1 MDSFVASETDLPA
14 APSTGEGGSPKH
26 CRALTGVLLGVVEA
40 LLRERAPDGTL
51 TIEDAVRVLRYV
63 GGGSVELDSVF
74 TAQEQRCRRGLA
86 GARGDASS
94 RSDPFKRLMVR
105 PFETLLGG
113 EPPVYPRRF
122 LCNYFDVLKAAF
134 GPRFDQYDSF
144 CREVFQ
150 RLHVTYGHSLTW
162 DVFYVEPKIA
172 PLLVHALRKLLAF
185 LDTPAGQWVWL
196 QSMTQRLATG
206 EQPTAEQAATVRA
219 VLETTLRGLS
229 ADSGGDRNAAGT
241 A

>member
-1 MDSFVASETDLPA
+1 MDNIALTATDRTTASPKDEA
-14 APSTGEGGSPKH
+14 GSPKH
-26 CRALTGVLLGVVEA
+26 CRALTTVVLGVIEA
-40 LLRERAPDGTL
+40 LLRDKATDGTI
-51 TIEDAVRVLRYV
+51 TVEDAIRVLRYV
-63 GGGSVELDSVF
+63 GSGTAELDSVF
-74 TAQEQRCRRGLA
+74 TAQEQRCRRSLA

-113 EPPVYPRRF
+113 EPPVFPRRF
-122 LCNYFDVLKAAF
+122 LCNYFEVLKAAF

-150 RLHVTYGHSLTW
+150 RLHVAYGHSLTW
-162 DVFYVEPKIA
+162 EVFYAEPKISQ
-172 PLLVHALRKLLAF
+172 LLIHALRKLLAF

-196 QSMTQRLATG
+196 QAMTQRLGTG
-206 EQPTAEQAATVRA
+206 EQPTADQAAIVRGI
-219 VLETTLRGLS
+219 LETTLRGLS
-229 ADSGGDRNAAGT
+229 ADGGARSAAGN